1 MSHKKQEI
9 QEDLR
14 KWVQEKWVD
23 IGAPDGK
30 GGYKPCGRS
39 KGEKRKG
46 YPKCVPAAKARSM
59 SKGEKRSAVKRKR
72 AAGNAGPKP
81 TMVKTKIREQRMQSL
96 QEKLCARGKAA
107 AKRKFRVYP
116 SAYANLYGSA
126 VCSGKVTP
134 GGKKK
139 KKKKS
144 RKNES
149 SYYNIGLVILETLER
164 IKGKGGF
171 SKAKTNPDPRT
182 APTTK
187 ALFGK
192 TSKAQR
198 RKLGKE
204 ELPSGAES
212 LTPQTGKIPGPK
224 PGEKPGREDSHT
236 VYHDMGMVIAEMMG
250 LVKNV
255 VKAAAKTK
263 AVQSVAKKVGQKVVD
278 SGNKKIKDAETG
290 EASGQPPRKVRDT
303 AMSGH
308 RRLKIGQAIKSIG
321 DNK

>member
-1 MSHKKQEI
+1 MSNKKQEI

-81 TMVKTKIREQRMQSL
+81 TMVKTKMREQRIQSL

-107 AKRKFRVYP
+107 AKRKFKVYP
-116 SAYANLYGSA
+116 SAYANMYASA

-139 KKKKS
+139 K
-144 RKNES
+144 NES
-149 SYYNIGLVILETLER
+149 SETY
-164 IKGKGGF
+164 
-171 SKAKTNPDPRT
+171 
-182 APTTK
+182 
-187 ALFGK
+187 
-192 TSKAQR
+192 Q
-198 RKLGKE
+198 
-204 ELPSGAES
+204 
-212 LTPQTGKIPGPK
+212 
-224 PGEKPGREDSHT
+224 
-236 VYHDMGMVIAEMMG
+236 DMGMLIAEMMG

-290 EASGQPPRKVRDT
+290 EASGQSDSEVRKT
-303 AMSGH
+303 AASGH

-321 DNK
+321 GNK

>member
-72 AAGNAGPKP
+72 AAGNTGPKP
-81 TMVKTKIREQRMQSL
+81 TMVKTKMREQRIQSL

-139 KKKKS
+139 
-144 RKNES
+144 NES
-149 SYYNIGLVILETLER
+149 SETY
-164 IKGKGGF
+164 
-171 SKAKTNPDPRT
+171 
-182 APTTK
+182 
-187 ALFGK
+187 
-192 TSKAQR
+192 Q
-198 RKLGKE
+198 
-204 ELPSGAES
+204 
-212 LTPQTGKIPGPK
+212 
-224 PGEKPGREDSHT
+224 
-236 VYHDMGMVIAEMMG
+236 DMGMLIAEMMG

-263 AVQSVAKKVGQKVVD
+263 AVRSVAQKVGQKVVD

-290 EASGQPPRKVRDT
+290 EASGQSPDKVRDT

-308 RRLKIGQAIKSIG
+308 RRLKVGQAIKSIG